1 MILYVL
7 KGQGIKKKKLLLQML
22 KFFVLF
28 SCCCHQL
35 FLLFFSREIY
45 SKLFQCQNPQNSL
58 QNSLV
63 TMTILIICTY
73 LFVINCCTIN
83 SGNIPPCR
91 LPFSFVV
98 SSHHFHYHLTIETT
112 AYIGKCSTFF
122 RGKKKKNDI
131 SSCSYQNTGIGMQ
144 MCIYV

>member
-1 MILYVL
+1 
-7 KGQGIKKKKLLLQML
+7 ML
-22 KFFVLF
+22 KSFVLF
-28 SCCCHQL
+28 SCCCHHL
-35 FLLFFSREIY
+35 FLLFNFFSREIY
-45 SKLFQCQNPQNSL
+45 SKLFQSQNPQNSL

-83 SGNIPPCR
+83 SGNNPPPHRR

-98 SSHHFHYHLTIETT
+98 SSHHFHLTIETT

-122 RGKKKKNDI
+122 REKKNKLFLQL
-131 SSCSYQNTGIGMQ
+131 SKHWHW
-144 MCIYV
+144 